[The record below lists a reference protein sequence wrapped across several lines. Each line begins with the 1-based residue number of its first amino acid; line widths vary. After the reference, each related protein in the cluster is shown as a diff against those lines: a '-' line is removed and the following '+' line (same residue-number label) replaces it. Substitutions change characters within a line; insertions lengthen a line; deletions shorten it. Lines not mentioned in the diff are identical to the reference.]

1 MMQFDESPTAVMTA
15 SGEQETLSVS
25 DLSRC
30 RSCGTTLARDQR
42 YCLNCGKSSAER
54 PAAPQQSAPPANAA
68 AAPASGGI
76 TPGMAAAGV
85 CLSVLFLAAGV
96 LVGRNSGASQTAAAP
111 AAAPIVVQSSG
122 GGSGTS
128 AATDGSTA
136 PAPTDSSSTPGG
148 ASTPSASAPP
158 PKLNAADKAKQQ
170 KAAQQL
176 SQLNKLSGKD
186 YSKQS
191 AKLPKQYVAPGKL
204 PAPDGGQAGGGSS
217 ATTIG

>member
-1 MMQFDESPTAVMTA
+1 
-15 SGEQETLSVS
+15 L
-25 DLSRC
+25 
-30 RSCGTTLARDQR
+30 
-42 YCLNCGKSSAER
+42 
-54 PAAPQQSAPPANAA
+54 
-68 AAPASGGI
+68 
-76 TPGMAAAGV
+76 AAAGV

-96 LVGRNSGASQTAAAP
+96 LVGRNSGSDQSKAAP
-111 AAAPIVVQSSG
+111 AAAPIVVQSTG
-122 GGSGTS
+122 GGG
-128 AATDGSTA
+128 A
-136 PAPTDSSSTPGG
+136 APTDAAATAAPTDTPSSSG
-148 ASTPSASAPP
+148 ASTPSASAPA

-186 YSKQS
+186 YAKQS

>member
-1 MMQFDESPTAVMTA
+1 MMQFEESPTAVMSA

-42 YCLNCGKSSAER
+42 YCLNCGKTAAER
-54 PAAPQQSAPPANAA
+54 PAAPQQQAPAA
-68 AAPASGGI
+68 AAVAPAATATGI
-76 TPGMAAAGV
+76 TPGVAAAGV

-96 LVGRNSGASQTAAAP
+96 LVGRNSGASQQKAAP
-111 AAAPIVVQSSG
+111 AAAPIVVQSTG
-122 GGSGTS
+122 GGSGTASTDTATDATPTDTGTGAS
-128 AATDGSTA
+128 AA
-136 PAPTDSSSTPGG
+136 APT
-148 ASTPSASAPP
+148 ASAPP
-158 PKLNAADKAKQQ
+158 PKLTAADKAKSQ

-176 SQLNKLSGKD
+176 NNLDKLSGKD
-186 YSKQS
+186 YSKAS

-204 PAPDGGQAGGGSS
+204 PPPDGGQAGGGSS